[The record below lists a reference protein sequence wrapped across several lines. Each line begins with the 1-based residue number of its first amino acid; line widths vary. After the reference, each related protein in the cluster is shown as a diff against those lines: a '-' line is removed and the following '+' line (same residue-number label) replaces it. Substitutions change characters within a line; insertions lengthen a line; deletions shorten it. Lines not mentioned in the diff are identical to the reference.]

1 MSMQKIE
8 TISGL
13 NDSKIIELLNKI
25 EEIAE
30 QYKRESEKSPYH
42 INIIDELHA
51 NENAHTRILIKLLK
65 FSKSGCFPFLDLFV
79 KLLSQWDDGI
89 IISNPLIQDNIEY
102 IDGLVME
109 DRKYA
114 IIIENKIHWAV
125 DQDRQLERY
134 VDKVI
139 SRGVPK
145 DKIWV
150 VYLTRDGSKIPSDYS
165 FTEKVKNIIG
175 ERYTPIDYRNHILPW
190 LKEQVLSSCKEDEEY
205 LICAIK
211 QYIDHLDGMFQQR
224 ESDKEINKNMEKNI
238 MEILGI
244 SDQADISKVYDRL
257 AIEEEK
263 VWSVHQMLVNFRQN
277 IVGDVR
283 GAFTEITELYFKE
296 KYPNRDFKIN
306 DKLDY
311 GFYQIWPSDW
321 DEYVHLEWHPLY
333 LKDLLQN
340 STLSIVLHVED
351 QNRPIIANLIKKI
364 DEDAEYKQ
372 QFPDR
377 KKFSDPDA
385 FFMKEI
391 ELGQPFVKMSH
402 EEQKDAL
409 YEAYDKMQWIIGV
422 IDRCFNYK

>member
-1 MSMQKIE
+1 MQKIE
-8 TISGL
+8 IPNKF
-13 NDSKIIELLNKI
+13 NDSKTTELLSEI

-30 QYKRESEKSPYH
+30 QYKREREKFPYH

-51 NENAHTRILIKLLK
+51 NENAHTRILIKLLQ
-65 FSKSGCFPFLDLFV
+65 FSKSGCFSFLNSFV
-79 KLLSQWDDGI
+79 KLLNEWDDGI
-89 IISNPLIQDNIEY
+89 ILSNPMIQDNIEY

-139 SRGVPK
+139 SWGVPK

-150 VYLTRDGSKIPSDYS
+150 VYLTRDGSKRPSDYS

-190 LKEQVLSSCKEDEEY
+190 LKEQVLSSCKKDEDY

-244 SDQADISKVYDRL
+244 SDQADISEVYDRL
-257 AIEEEK
+257 ALEEEK

-277 IVGDVR
+277 IVDGVR

-296 KYPNRDFKIN
+296 KYPDRDFKIN
-306 DKLDY
+306 DKLDS

-321 DEYVHLEWHPLY
+321 DEYVHLEWYPLHSI
-333 LKDLLQN
+333 DLLQN
-340 STLSIVLHVED
+340 SSLSIVLHVED
-351 QNRPIIANLIKKI
+351 QDKPNIANLIKNI
-364 DEDAEYKQ
+364 DKDVDYKQ
-372 QFPDR
+372 QVPNRNVFN
-377 KKFSDPDA
+377 DA
-385 FFMKEI
+385 VVFYEQKI
-391 ELGQPFVKMSH
+391 ELGRPFVKMSYG
-402 EEQKDAL
+402 EQKDAL
-409 YEAYDKMQWIIGV
+409 YEAYNKMQWIIGV
-422 IDRCFNYK
+422 IDRCFNDK